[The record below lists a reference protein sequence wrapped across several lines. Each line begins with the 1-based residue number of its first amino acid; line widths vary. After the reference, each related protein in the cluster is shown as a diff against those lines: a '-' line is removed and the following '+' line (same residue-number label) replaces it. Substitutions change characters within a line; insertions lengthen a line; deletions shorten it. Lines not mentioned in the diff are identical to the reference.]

1 MGIKVTGISSTQ
13 QTLSNQFRKLLESVA
28 QSVRDEAVHNTPKK
42 SGYARS
48 QWTKE
53 VSDTGFK
60 VENRVPYIERL
71 EKGSSKQAP
80 KGISMPTINNVKGK
94 YK

>member
-1 MGIKVTGISSTQ
+1 MGIRVTGISATQ
-13 QTLSNQFRKLLESVA
+13 STLSNQFRKFMEQVA
-28 QSVRDEAVHNTPKK
+28 QVVKEEAVNNTPIK

-48 QWTKE
+48 QWQKN
-53 VSDTGFK
+53 VGNDSFS

-80 KGISMPTINNVKGK
+80 NGISMPTIRNVQRRIK
-94 YK
+94 

>member
-1 MGIKVTGISSTQ
+1 MGIKVTGVGSTQ
-13 QTLSNQFRKLLESVA
+13 STLSNQFRKLIEGIA
-28 QSVRDEAVHNTPKK
+28 QSVREEAVNNTPKK

-53 VSDTGFK
+53 TSDTGFK

-80 KGISMPTINNVKGK
+80 NGISMPTIRNVKGK